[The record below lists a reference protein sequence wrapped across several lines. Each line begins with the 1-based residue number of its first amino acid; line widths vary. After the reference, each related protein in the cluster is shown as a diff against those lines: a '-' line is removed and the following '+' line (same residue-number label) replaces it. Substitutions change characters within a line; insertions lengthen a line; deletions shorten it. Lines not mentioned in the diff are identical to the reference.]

1 MDVLPIRLS
10 PGDDLR
16 RALEAALANA
26 GHEAGFVLAG
36 IGSLSRARLR
46 FAEVDD
52 APIRTGAFEILTLCG
67 SVSPEASHL
76 HATLADADGAV
87 VGGHVAYGCVVR
99 TTAEVLLACL
109 GAWRFS
115 REHDADTGHDEL
127 VVRHRKAEG
136 GS

>member
-1 MDVLPIRLS
+1 MSTDPSLATTMDVLPIRLS

-76 HATLADADGAV
+76 HATLADVHHLSAV
-87 VGGHVAYGCVVR
+87 SHEAPFLKHRAR
-99 TTAEVLLACL
+99 TPERLRAAF
-109 GAWRFS
+109 FS
-115 REHDADTGHDEL
+115 CR
-127 VVRHRKAEG
+127 R
-136 GS
+136 